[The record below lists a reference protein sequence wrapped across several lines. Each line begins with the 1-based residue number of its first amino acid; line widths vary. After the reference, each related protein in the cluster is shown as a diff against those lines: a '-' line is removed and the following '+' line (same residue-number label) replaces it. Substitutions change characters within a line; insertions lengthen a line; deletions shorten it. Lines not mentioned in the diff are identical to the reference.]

1 MRRITTTAF
10 LGMLAI
16 TISGCPSDT
25 QQSIN
30 PTPSPSVVVQTPP
43 PAKPPLVAV
52 NPTSAAYLAPGLI
65 QPTNANQRTK
75 QVAKGNRDPFAALFL
90 PVPVAPVSA
99 GYSPNAPS
107 QAPQMATPTAS
118 NRTNRTPASSSPG
131 SVTINVNN
139 PRTAANSRRGANP
152 RTAANSRR
160 GTNPGIS
167 RNTRGTSIQNTPF
180 SPSTTLPNNNLEP
193 TLSPAPPE
201 TTLANGVTVMG
212 VIQIGEQ
219 AQAIVQVPNEAT
231 SRYVQVGQR
240 LSNGQVLVKRIELNA
255 GAEPLVI
262 LEQYGVEVS
271 KAVGGQSLSQGQQ
284 APSPRAAVPYL
295 PSGSITTTTELP
307 APPPNIN
314 SPLNSLLSKL
324 SSNPPVA
331 AR

>member
-1 MRRITTTAF
+1 MRRVTTTAF
-10 LGMLAI
+10 LGILAI
-16 TISGCPSDT
+16 TVTGCPSSDT

-30 PTPSPSVVVQTPP
+30 PTPPPSIAPVVVQTPP
-43 PAKPPLVAV
+43 PLVAV
-52 NPTSAAYLAPGLI
+52 NPSSATFLAPGLI

-90 PVPVAPVSA
+90 PVPVAPVSV
-99 GYSPNAPS
+99 GNSPNATN

-118 NRTNRTPASSSPG
+118 NRTNRTQTASRSVANRSSSPD
-131 SVTINVNN
+131 VTINN
-139 PRTAANSRRGANP
+139 PRTAANSRTAANP
-152 RTAANSRR
+152 RTAANQ
-160 GTNPGIS
+160 GIS
-167 RNTRGTSIQNTPF
+167 SNTTTSIQNTPF
-180 SPSTTLPNNNLEP
+180 PPNTTLPNNNLEP
-193 TLSPAPPE
+193 ALPPAPPAPAD

-212 VIQIGEQ
+212 VIEIGEQ
-219 AQAIVQVPNEAT
+219 TQAIVQVPNEAT

-271 KAVGGQSLSQGQQ
+271 KAIGEQPSKGQQ
-284 APSPRAAVPYL
+284 ATSPTAAVPYL
-295 PSGSITTTTELP
+295 PSRSSTTTAELP
-307 APPPNIN
+307 ATPPNSN
-314 SPLNSLLSKL
+314 SPLNSLLLKL

>member
-16 TISGCPSDT
+16 TITGCPSSDT

-30 PTPSPSVVVQTPP
+30 PTSSPSIAPVVVQTPP

-52 NPTSAAYLAPGLI
+52 NPSSAAYLAPGLI

-75 QVAKGNRDPFAALFL
+75 QLAKGNRDPFAALFL

-99 GYSPNAPS
+99 GNSPNAPS

-118 NRTNRTPASSSPG
+118 NRTNRTQPSSRSVANKPSSPK
-131 SVTINVNN
+131 SVTINSNK
-139 PRTAANSRRGANP
+139 PRMAANQ
-152 RTAANSRR
+152 
-160 GTNPGIS
+160 GIS
-167 RNTRGTSIQNTPF
+167 SNTRATSIQSIPF
-180 SPSTTLPNNNLEP
+180 PPNATLPNNNLEP
-193 TLSPAPPE
+193 TLPPAPAD

-219 AQAIVQVPNEAT
+219 TQAIVQVPNEAT

-271 KAVGGQSLSQGQQ
+271 KAVGEQPPNQGQQ
-284 APSPRAAVPYL
+284 ATSPTAAVPYL
-295 PSGSITTTTELP
+295 PSRTSSTTTAELP

-314 SPLNSLLSKL
+314 SRLNNLLSIL
-324 SSNPPVA
+324 SSNSPIA
-331 AR
+331 ARQ

>member
-10 LGMLAI
+10 LGMFAI
-16 TISGCPSDT
+16 TITGCPSSDT

-30 PTPSPSVVVQTPP
+30 PTSSPSVVVQTPP
-43 PAKPPLVAV
+43 PAKPPLVAI
-52 NPTSAAYLAPGLI
+52 NPSSATFLAPGLI

-99 GYSPNAPS
+99 ANSPNAPS

-118 NRTNRTPASSSPG
+118 NRTNRTQVSSRSVANRSSSPK
-131 SVTINVNN
+131 SVTINSNN
-139 PRTAANSRRGANP
+139 PRTAANHRRV
-152 RTAANSRR
+152 
-160 GTNPGIS
+160 TNQGIS
-167 RNTRGTSIQNTPF
+167 SNTGATSIQNTPF
-180 SPSTTLPNNNLEP
+180 PPNTTLPNNNLEP
-193 TLSPAPPE
+193 TLPPAPPE
-201 TTLANGVTVMG
+201 TTLANGVMVMG

-271 KAVGGQSLSQGQQ
+271 KAVGEQSPSQGQ
-284 APSPRAAVPYL
+284 PTTSPAAAVPYL
-295 PSGSITTTTELP
+295 PSRTNSTTTTELP

-314 SPLNSLLSKL
+314 SRLNNLLSTL

-331 AR
+331 AK